1 MVVELGLMTA
11 LVAAVALLTNLP
23 PGKLSVGSAVAAG
36 GQPAAPSGG
45 PARIAL
51 EGGNALVVW
60 PGTAGSNA
68 LALRLKGGA
77 KTAEALLELP
87 DGSTRTVTLEPDGAR
102 RVLGLRRRSPGRHD
116 QRDHRLRIGDA
127 RRQAADRQGL
137 RRPRRRP
144 GTRAGRRPGRRPR
157 RSTWPSGAQRTG
169 GGQAR
174 ITVLAPDGSAP
185 RNVLVLV
192 GGRPALPCLRT
203 AAVCFTTRV
212 PAGATQLPLSI
223 ERPDGKVVTAR
234 LTAARRGRALRR
246 RDRPADADGDAAED
260 ARW

>member
-1 MVVELGLMTA
+1 MTA

-87 DGSTRTVTLEPDGAR
+87 DGSTRTVTLDRTAPR

-144 GTRAGRRPGRRPR
+144 GTRAGRRTGRRRGGRPGRRGAAHRRRAGAHHRAGARRQRAPR
-157 RSTWPSGAQRTG
+157 RARPGQRQAGAALPEDGRG
-169 GGQAR
+169 
-174 ITVLAPDGSAP
+174 VLHHP
-185 RNVLVLV
+185 RP
-192 GGRPALPCLRT
+192 GGRYAAAPVDRAAGRQGGLGAAAGCPPRT
-203 AAVCFTTRV
+203 
-212 PAGATQLPLSI
+212 
-223 ERPDGKVVTAR
+223 RPPPSRSSGG
-234 LTAARRGRALRR
+234 RGRRCCRGRR
-246 RDRPADADGDAAED
+246 
-260 ARW
+260 W